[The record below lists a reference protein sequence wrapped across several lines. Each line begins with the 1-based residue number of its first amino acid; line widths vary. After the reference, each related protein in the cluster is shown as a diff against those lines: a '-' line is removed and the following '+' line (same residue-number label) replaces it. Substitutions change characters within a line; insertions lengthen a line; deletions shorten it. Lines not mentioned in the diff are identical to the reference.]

1 MRDLNS
7 RIVAKPTLM
16 VGLLSLTALLLA
28 CDRGPSTPT
37 TPSNQSPRQ
46 TPAENAQTPDV
57 YVVRGVVKKLPAA
70 DDPRSAFA
78 VHHEAIPTFKGKDGS
93 VVGMH
98 EMTMEFPLGP
108 GVTTDGLAIGQS
120 ISLTFEVLTGPSMK
134 YYVTKIEPLPEGT
147 KLELKSGG

>member
-1 MRDLNS
+1 M
-7 RIVAKPTLM
+7 A
-16 VGLLSLTALLLA
+16 GLLSLASLIAA
-28 CDRGPSTPT
+28 CDRGPA
-37 TPSNQSPRQ
+37 
-46 TPAENAQTPDV
+46 TPAQPSSSQSQASSAATAQKPDM
-57 YVVRGVVKKLPAA
+57 YVVRGVIKKLPKA

-78 VHHEAIPTFKGKDGS
+78 VHHEAIPTFKGKDGT

-98 EMTMEFPLGP
+98 EMTMDFPLGH
-108 GVTTDGLAIGQS
+108 GVTTESLAVGQA

>member
-1 MRDLNS
+1 MRHSNS
-7 RIVAKPTLM
+7 RIVGKPTM
-16 VGLLSLTALLLA
+16 VVGLLSLTALLLA

-37 TPSNQSPRQ
+37 PPSKQTPSP
-46 TPAENAQTPDV
+46 TPAQNAQTPDV
-57 YVVRGVVKKLPAA
+57 YVVRGVVKKLPKA

-78 VHHEAIPTFKGKDGS
+78 VHHEAIPTFKGKDGT